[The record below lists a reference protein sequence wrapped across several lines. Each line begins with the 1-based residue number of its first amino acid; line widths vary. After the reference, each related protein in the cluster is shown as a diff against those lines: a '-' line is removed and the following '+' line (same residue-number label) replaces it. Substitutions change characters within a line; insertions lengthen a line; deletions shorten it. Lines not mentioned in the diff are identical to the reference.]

1 MNKFESKNYI
11 LDIMIAAMKK
21 GDFLTVNEE
30 IKNHNILA
38 DRTYKTF
45 KRMEKA
51 GELVEGKNGFYQS
64 FHDYLFKS
72 VIYEKMESIISA
84 EELERIK
91 KEIEF
96 NIEVIEDNPPF

>member
-1 MNKFESKNYI
+1 
-11 LDIMIAAMKK
+11 MIAAMNK

-30 IKNHNILA
+30 INNHNILA

-51 GELVEGKNGFYQS
+51 GELEERKSGFYQP
-64 FHDYLFKS
+64 FHDYTFKS
-72 VIYEKMESIISA
+72 VIYEKMESILSA
-84 EELERIK
+84 EELENIK
-91 KEIEF
+91 KEIEL